1 MSLAFR
7 SPCGTHRA
15 ALTDFLDRR
24 ALGSA
29 TAAALSHLDRC
40 HACEEELSGIA
51 LAIAALRRLHREVDG
66 EEPAADAWLRLRT
79 RVLRP
84 IDPWPWRAT
93 LGGLVGSVMLV
104 AIFVGPLALGGRGPD
119 RASLSPWLLRE
130 SRIEASYL
138 ASIQTGDLPPSPR
151 ASRVVGSGV
160 GVLRTYPPE
169 IRQVR
174 KEVPA
179 AKPTGRPPQATRS

>member
-1 MSLAFR
+1 MILALR
-7 SPCGTHRA
+7 NPCGTHRA
-15 ALTDFLDRR
+15 ALIDFVDRR

-40 HACEEELSGIA
+40 RACEEELSGIA

-66 EEPAADAWLRLRT
+66 EEPAADAWLRLRA
-79 RVLRP
+79 RIQRP

-104 AIFVGPLALGGRGPD
+104 AVVVGPIALGGRDID

-130 SRIEASYL
+130 TRVEVGYL
-138 ASIQTGDLPPSPR
+138 AASRAGDLPPTPR
-151 ASRVVGSGV
+151 ALRGSGSIP
-160 GVLRTYPPE
+160 RTFPEE
-169 IRQVR
+169 IREVR
-174 KEVPA
+174 KEVLA
-179 AKPTGRPPQATRS
+179 AKPTTRPPEAVRS